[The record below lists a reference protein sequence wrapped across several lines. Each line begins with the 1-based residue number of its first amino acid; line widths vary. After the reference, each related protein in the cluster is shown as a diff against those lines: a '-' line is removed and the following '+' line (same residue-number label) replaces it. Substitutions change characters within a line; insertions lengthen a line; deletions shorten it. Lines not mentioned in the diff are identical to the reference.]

1 MTCGSRQGTL
11 SADMVPSTTSLLIVP
26 GTPVTVA
33 RVTIALFAKEIGKCE
48 QAKLHEQQS
57 LTKTD
62 KICKNKNT
70 VQIVHKKLY
79 NLNCLPRLSETF
91 RQARCGGAVEG
102 ANEYIGRALL
112 QRQEK
117 SQSSRRD

>member
-1 MTCGSRQGTL
+1 MQSSAIRRSRSTTILYSPDKSRALPEISLKASLYGSSWCGAAMMTCGSRQGTL

-48 QAKLHEQQS
+48 QAMLHEQQF

-62 KICKNKNT
+62 
-70 VQIVHKKLY
+70 
-79 NLNCLPRLSETF
+79 
-91 RQARCGGAVEG
+91 
-102 ANEYIGRALL
+102 
-112 QRQEK
+112 
-117 SQSSRRD
+117 